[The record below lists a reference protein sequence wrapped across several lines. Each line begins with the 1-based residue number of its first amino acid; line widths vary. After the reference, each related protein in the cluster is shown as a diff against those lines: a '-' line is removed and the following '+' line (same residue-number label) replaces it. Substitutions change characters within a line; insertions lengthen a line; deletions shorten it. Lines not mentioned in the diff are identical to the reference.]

1 MKKFMVTGLAGSVLL
16 GLTLSACELFN
27 KIDDVTFNVTLPLD
41 FVIDEQLV
49 SQNPV
54 VYSDMAI
61 LDATDDPEV
70 AKYKD
75 KIREIKLNK
84 ITYEI
89 SNFAAPGA
97 VTFANGSLKVASGET
112 LATASSISLQNMPET
127 ELTAIN
133 QPGFNAFAA
142 DVLDDKQVA
151 VTLDGT
157 FSETP
162 VAFTLTAHFYVTITA
177 DALK

>member
-1 MKKFMVTGLAGSVLL
+1 MKKFMVRSLAGSFLL

-27 KIDDVTFNVTLPLD
+27 KLDDVTFDVTLPLD

-54 VYSDMAI
+54 AYSDIAI

-75 KIREIKLNK
+75 KIREIRLNK

-97 VTFANGSLKVASGET
+97 VSFTNGSLKLASGET
-112 LATASSISLQNMPET
+112 LVTASSIPLQNTPET
-127 ELTAIN
+127 ELTTVN
-133 QPGFNAFAA
+133 QAGFNAFAT
-142 DVLDDKQVA
+142 DILGDKQVG
-151 VTLDGT
+151 VNLDGT
-157 FSETP
+157 FSNTP
-162 VAFTLTAHFYVTITA
+162 VAFTLTAHFYVTVTA

>member
-1 MKKFMVTGLAGSVLL
+1 MKKFMVRSLAGSFLL

-27 KIDDVTFNVTLPLD
+27 KLDDVTFDVTLPLD

-54 VYSDMAI
+54 VYSDVAI

-75 KIREIKLNK
+75 KIREIRLNK

-97 VTFANGSLKVASGET
+97 VSFTNGSLKLASGET
-112 LATASSISLQNMPET
+112 LVTASSIPLQNTAET
-127 ELTAIN
+127 ELTSTNPA
-133 QPGFNAFAA
+133 GFNAFAA
-142 DVLDDKQVA
+142 DILGDKQVG
-151 VTLDGT
+151 VNLDGT

-162 VAFTLTAHFYVTITA
+162 VAFTLTARFYVTITA

>member
-1 MKKFMVTGLAGSVLL
+1 MKKFIVKGLAGCFLL
-16 GLTLSACELFN
+16 SLTLSGCELFD
-27 KIDDVTFNVTLPLD
+27 KVDDVTFDVTLPLD
-41 FVIDEQLV
+41 FVINEQLV
-49 SQNPV
+49 SENPV
-54 VYSDMAI
+54 QYSDISI
-61 LDATDDPEV
+61 LDATDDPDV

-89 SNFAAPGA
+89 NNFAAPGA
-97 VTFANGSLKVASGET
+97 VTFTNGSLKLASGET
-112 LATASSISLQNMPET
+112 LATASSVPMQNTPET

-133 QPGFNAFAA
+133 QDGFNAFAA
-142 DVLDDKQVA
+142 DVLDDKQVG
-151 VTLDGT
+151 VSVNGT
-157 FSETP
+157 FSQTP